1 MPDRDCP
8 VNGVNCVS
16 ITRVEALERALET
29 EKESRSRA
37 HEKIFDRL
45 GELERGMATVSTQY
59 SNISD
64 RLATISADLNA
75 IIDSLKP
82 ITEYDLAGV
91 EPTFHPIG
99 GLSNVMREDAE
110 EPGFAQGEALA
121 NAPAAQDGCFLVPS
135 ILGEGGDR

>member
-75 IIDSLKP
+75 IKERPSKRWETVIAAI
-82 ITEYDLAGV
+82 ITGVVGFLLARFGM
-91 EPTFHPIG
+91 G
-99 GLSNVMREDAE
+99 
-110 EPGFAQGEALA
+110 
-121 NAPAAQDGCFLVPS
+121 
-135 ILGEGGDR
+135 

>member
-45 GELERGMATVSTQY
+45 GDLERGMATVSTQY

-75 IIDSLKP
+75 IKERPGKRWETVIAAI
-82 ITEYDLAGV
+82 ITGVVGFLLARFGM
-91 EPTFHPIG
+91 G
-99 GLSNVMREDAE
+99 
-110 EPGFAQGEALA
+110 
-121 NAPAAQDGCFLVPS
+121 
-135 ILGEGGDR
+135 